1 MTATKKTTPKKA
13 KAPVK
18 KTVAAPAKK
27 QPVKRATR
35 TQTASVSVTA
45 EQESTLALALVSM
58 FAVLS
63 VLFAVM
69 AYWRYHA

>member
-1 MTATKKTTPKKA
+1 MAATKKTIPKKA

-18 KTVAAPAKK
+18 KTTAVSAAKQPAKRAARKQSAPA
-27 QPVKRATR
+27 AALT
-35 TQTASVSVTA
+35 
-45 EQESTLALALVSM
+45 EQESTLTLALVSM

-69 AYWRYHA
+69 AYWRYHM